1 MAEIIAKRR
10 LAPQITLYEISAAR
24 IAQNARPGQFV
35 ILRLSEQGERIPLT
49 IADFDRER
57 GVITIV
63 IQEVGKTTMELA
75 RYEPGDHILD
85 LLGPCGT
92 GIEIKQYGRV
102 ACVCGGLGAAP
113 IYPKAKALRAAGN
126 EIITFIG
133 AQTAER
139 FVFSEELAAVSSE
152 MHYAT
157 DDGSYGHHGFVT
169 DVLRKYLESGRTVDK
184 AIAVGPVPM
193 MKAVCEITKQF
204 DIPTTVSLNA
214 IMVDGTGMCGGCRVT
229 VVGEIKFSCID
240 GPSFDGHQVDF
251 DELTMRQRFYRQQEQ
266 ESMQRHVCRLG
277 GIE

>member
-1 MAEIIAKRR
+1 MAKRR

-24 IAQNARPGQFV
+24 IAQNAKPGQFV
-35 ILRLSEQGERIPLT
+35 ILRLSEEGERIPLT
-49 IADFDRER
+49 IADSDRER
-57 GVITIV
+57 GTVTIV
-63 IQEVGKTTMELA
+63 VQEVGKTTKELA
-75 RYEPGDHILD
+75 GYEPGDDILD

-92 GIEIKQYGRV
+92 GIEIKHYGRV

-113 IYPKAKALRAAGN
+113 IYPKAKALRAVGN

-133 AQTAER
+133 AQTSDR
-139 FVFSEELAAVSSE
+139 FVFAEELAAISSE

-157 DDGSYGHHGFVT
+157 DDGSHGHHGFVT
-169 DVLRKYLESGRTVDK
+169 DVLRAYLESGRRIDK

-193 MKAVCEITKQF
+193 MRAVSEITKQF

-214 IMVDGTGMCGGCRVT
+214 VMIDGTGMCGGCRVT
-229 VVGEIKFSCID
+229 VGGEVKFSCID

-251 DELTMRQRFYRQQEQ
+251 DELAMRQRFYREQEQ
-266 ESMQRHVCRLG
+266 ESMERHACRLG